1 MAYPARSDFRMP
13 GPTDAWFRARSAAG
27 PRVYAMAGNT
37 FNRGVAMG
45 LRAAIGTDTFTDRD
59 TGLQGAIA
67 GNAIPV
73 DGVWDLEIQS
83 GIIEL
88 ARRRGLSDATL
99 TVLRADRAAQTV
111 GRYSAQMGAW
121 VVAGLG
127 VELASVEIPSDAI
140 LPAWGFQTLQP
151 DGDTFA
157 GSITVLDP
165 TGGVAVVHVGGTGD
179 GTGGTGAPVPRP
191 APDRTGWYLAA
202 VAVVV
207 VGVAMAGG
215 KSA

>member
-1 MAYPARSDFRMP
+1 VGYPARADFRAP
-13 GPTDAWFRARSAAG
+13 GPTDAWFRARSSAG

-37 FNRGVAMG
+37 FNRAVATG
-45 LRAAIGTDTFTDRD
+45 LRAALGNDPVP
-59 TGLQGAIA
+59 QGDGATAIVTA
-67 GNAIPV
+67 GSAIPV

-88 ARRRGLSDATL
+88 ARRRGLSEATL
-99 TVLRADRAAQTV
+99 TILRADRASETV
-111 GRYSAQMGAW
+111 GRYSTQMGAW

-140 LPAWGFQTLQP
+140 LPQYGFQTANP
-151 DGDTFA
+151 DSDTFA
-157 GSITVLDP
+157 GSVTVIDP
-165 TGGVAVVHVGGTGD
+165 AGGVAVVHVGGS
-179 GTGGTGAPVPRP
+179 GGAGGAPSPRP
-191 APDRTGWYLAA
+191 TPDRTGWYLAA